1 MTRLPQPF
9 LYLYY
14 ICVSMFFSIPSGML
28 GSNFHRDLYQ
38 FQQHFGGTNNNKKNV
53 SKTQPKG
60 RVTRAVEEAFELQN
74 SSIWKNLLAG
84 QRGMHPHHHK
94 YRATTHTNNTT
105 QTKHKTTMVHY
116 YTARTVRRVL
126 QYMSIDYVLL
136 GLPIPQWAED
146 LLQQE
151 QEQQERDLQ
160 SLSFSLS

>member
-1 MTRLPQPF
+1 
-9 LYLYY
+9 
-14 ICVSMFFSIPSGML
+14 ML

-38 FQQHFGGTNNNKKNV
+38 FQQHFGGTNNKKND

-74 SSIWKNLLAG
+74 SSVWNNLLAG
-84 QRGMHPHHHK
+84 QRGMHPHHHNQK
-94 YRATTHTNNTT
+94 YRATTHTDTT
-105 QTKHKTTMVHY
+105 QTKHKTTMLHY
-116 YTARTVRRVL
+116 YTGRTVRRVL

-160 SLSFSLS
+160 SLSSSLKRGT

>member
-1 MTRLPQPF
+1 
-9 LYLYY
+9 
-14 ICVSMFFSIPSGML
+14 MFFSIPPGML

-38 FQQHFGGTNNNKKNV
+38 FQQHFGGTNNEKND
-53 SKTQPKG
+53 SKTHDKG
-60 RVTRAVEEAFELQN
+60 RVARAVEEAFELQK
-74 SSIWKNLLAG
+74 SSVWNNLLAG
-84 QRGMHPHHHK
+84 QRGMQEHHHNHK
-94 YRATTHTNNTT
+94 YSTTTHANTT
-105 QTKHKTTMVHY
+105 QTKHKTPMLRY

-160 SLSFSLS
+160 ALSSSLL

>member
-1 MTRLPQPF
+1 
-9 LYLYY
+9 
-14 ICVSMFFSIPSGML
+14 ML

-38 FQQHFGGTNNNKKNV
+38 FQQHFGGTSNKKND

-60 RVTRAVEEAFELQN
+60 RVTRTVEEAFELQK
-74 SSIWKNLLAG
+74 SSAWKNLLAG
-84 QRGMHPHHHK
+84 QRDPNHK
-94 YRATTHTNNTT
+94 YHTTTHANTT
-105 QTKHKTTMVHY
+105 QTKHKTPMLRY

-151 QEQQERDLQ
+151 QEQQEQDLQ
-160 SLSFSLS
+160 ALSSLLLSEKRGT